1 MSENKASSESLI
13 IKGTL
18 IMAISSAIVKVLSA
32 VYRIPLYRI
41 VGDSV
46 MGYYST
52 GFQIY
57 TVLLTFATAGLPVAM
72 SRMVATANA
81 LERRNEPK
89 RIFLI
94 AVLTYGVGSFL
105 VSLFMFFFSGEIA
118 ALMNN
123 PGADYAVKAIA
134 PAICIVTVGAA
145 IKGYYQ
151 GNQNMVPTSMANLI
165 EAVVKLLAGF
175 TLAFVFGFFFPNE
188 PEKIAGGTIMC
199 AAISGFAAVS
209 YLAVI
214 SLKKIKKRRQSGM
227 MADQRCVPSMPYR
240 HLAKSFFGISIPIMI
255 GSLSTTLAGT
265 VDNYLILGRFQD
277 IGMTAEE
284 ANRIWGAYS
293 TMPETLYTL
302 PTFVILAIATS
313 IIPAVS
319 THFALRDK
327 ELIRKDINLAGRICG
342 VVVFPLAM
350 GIAVLPREILGLL
363 YGESQYLSEVSSA
376 MVFLCVA
383 MVFLAFSNSFTGILQ
398 GINKQH
404 LPVINIIISLIVKTS
419 LAYILLGIPGIGV
432 NGAAIST
439 AVSMIVMMALNSIA
453 LIRHTGM
460 FPAVVPSIVKPFI
473 SALISSAAAWVTNK
487 GMTEITGS
495 PSLSV
500 ITAVV
505 VAIAV
510 YAVAALVTGTVT
522 KEDLKLLRKSNK
534 K

>member
-1 MSENKASSESLI
+1 MSDKSASSESLI

-18 IMAISSAIVKVLSA
+18 IMAVSSAIVKILSA

-94 AVLTYGVGSFL
+94 ALFTYGFFSFL

-118 ALMNN
+118 TLMNN

-134 PAICIVTVGAA
+134 PAVCIVTVGAA

-151 GNQNMVPTSMANLI
+151 GNQNMVPSSMANLI
-165 EAVVKLLAGF
+165 EAVVKLVAGF
-175 TLAFVFGFFFPNE
+175 ALAFVFGFFFPNE

-199 AAISGFAAVS
+199 AAISGFAAVC
-209 YLAVI
+209 YLAII
-214 SLKKIKKRRQSGM
+214 SIKKIRSRRKSGIY
-227 MADQRCVPSMPYR
+227 ADQRCVPSMPYR
-240 HLAKSFFGISIPIMI
+240 HLAKSFFSISIPIMI

-265 VDNYLILGRFQD
+265 IDNYLILGRFQD

-284 ANRIWGAYS
+284 ANGIWGAYS
-293 TMPETLYTL
+293 TMPDTLYTL

-319 THFALRDK
+319 SHFALKEK
-327 ELIRKDINLAGRICG
+327 ELIRKDIDLAGRICG
-342 VVVFPLAM
+342 VVVFPLAL
-350 GIAVLPREILGLL
+350 GIAVLPKEILGFL
-363 YGESQYLSEVSSA
+363 YGESKYLDDVSSA
-376 MVFLCVA
+376 MVFLCIA
-383 MVFLAFSNSFTGILQ
+383 MIFLAFSNCFTGILQ

-404 LPVINIIISLIVKTS
+404 LPVINIIISLVIKTA
-419 LAYILLGIPGIGV
+419 LAYILLGIPEISV

-439 AVSMIVMMALNSIA
+439 AVAMIVMMVLNSVA
-453 LIRHTGM
+453 LVRHTGM
-460 FPAVVPSIVKPFI
+460 FPAVMPSIVKPLI
-473 SALISSAAAWVTNK
+473 SAVVSSAAAWVTNK
-487 GMTEITGS
+487 GMVEMTGS
-495 PSLSV
+495 SAAAV

-505 VAIAV
+505 VAMAV
-510 YAVAALVTGTVT
+510 YAVMVFVTGTVT
-522 KEDLKLLRKSNK
+522 KNDLNLLCKTNK